1 MDKSV
6 NSRMAIS
13 LINLKTLQMNCSDI
27 KDGESKLQRKRVC
40 GSNER
45 SVIYNEK

>member
-13 LINLKTLQMNCSDI
+13 LINLKTLQMNCSDM
-27 KDGESKLQRKRVC
+27 R
-40 GSNER
+40 ER
-45 SVIYNEK
+45 RIPKKKTTDFKPTIYRET